1 MLAYRAGFDVTRD
14 AFKHGFVHQM
24 RQHDVAAV
32 LDIGANVGQFGRLLR
47 QAKFGGRIHSVEP
60 LQSAYERLAATAASD
75 ARWTTQRAAVSGESG
90 TLTINVS
97 SNSVSSS
104 VLPMLEQ
111 HAAAA
116 PAAQYVEQESVPA
129 TTVDEIVTDHDL
141 TPERTLL
148 KIDVQGYERDVLDG
162 AVKTLPSFVGVR
174 TEMSL
179 VALYDGQ
186 ALMPEII
193 DILGRNGFQLW
204 HIEPGFT
211 EPGSRRLLQVDGV
224 FFR

>member
-1 MLAYRAGFDVTRD
+1 
-14 AFKHGFVHQM
+14 
-24 RQHDVAAV
+24 
-32 LDIGANVGQFGRLLR
+32 
-47 QAKFGGRIHSVEP
+47 
-60 LQSAYERLAATAASD
+60 
-75 ARWTTQRAAVSGESG
+75 
-90 TLTINVS
+90 
-97 SNSVSSS
+97 